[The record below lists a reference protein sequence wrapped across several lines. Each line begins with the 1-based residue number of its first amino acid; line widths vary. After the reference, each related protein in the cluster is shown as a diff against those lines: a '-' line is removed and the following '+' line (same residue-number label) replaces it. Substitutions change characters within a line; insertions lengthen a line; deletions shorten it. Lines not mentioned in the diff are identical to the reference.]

1 MTTERIDV
9 LAVTT
14 APERI
19 WLQIADDSYY
29 ADEPFPEPASDQITW
44 CSESVMEVEVK
55 YVRADLVSELS
66 EAVASYR
73 ELPTVLNAE
82 RVDAALARVSGGAA

>member
-1 MTTERIDV
+1 MSATRKVVE
-9 LAVTT
+9 T

-19 WLQIADDSYY
+19 WLQIADDAYY

-55 YVRADLVSELS
+55 YVRADLVSALL
-66 EAVASYR
+66 EAVANYR
-73 ELPTVLNAE
+73 ELPTALNAE
-82 RVDAALARVSGGAA
+82 QVDAAVARCGGAA